1 MSSALESL
9 QSAIVRQ
16 LREPMTHLGAT
27 VIARRAADLESQLE
41 TAIQAA
47 LGLSIIVL
55 DPLPRRV
62 EPAAPGPVFAEILIT
77 VRVIENLLI
86 NEHGTGILA
95 AAEHASAALHLWPLS
110 APWAGQVLRLAEN
123 NPWTNPAGPL
133 RGAVALDL
141 HFLAASATT
150 PAHS

>member
-1 MSSALESL
+1 MSCVLENL
-9 QSAIVRQ
+9 QATIVRQ
-16 LREPMTHLGAT
+16 LREPMAHLGAT
-27 VIARRAADLESQLE
+27 VIARRAVDLESQLE

-47 LGLSIIVL
+47 MGLSVIVL
-55 DPLPRRV
+55 DPLPRRI
-62 EPAAPGPVFAEILIT
+62 EPAVPGPVYAEILVT

-95 AAEHASAALHLWPLS
+95 AAERASAALHLWPLPS
-110 APWAGQVLRLAEN
+110 PWAGQVLRLAEN

-141 HFLAASATT
+141 HFLASSATMT
-150 PAHS
+150 THP